1 MGFDFEQFFNGS
13 PDMLCVI
20 GLDGCF
26 KHINGA
32 FEAALGWPPQTLL
45 RRTAIEFIHTDD
57 VGATVSKFASL
68 ARGEIVSSF
77 TNRLRCA
84 DGQYRHLNWSACADP
99 DAGLV
104 YANAR
109 DVTDFIE
116 ETGNIWMAL
125 DYSPTA
131 MIKVDTH
138 GIIRLANRKA
148 QSIFGY
154 SSDEFHG
161 LSVEMLVPAQYREQF
176 RHDSEVFFDTPVTA
190 RRMFEGNRLSAVRK
204 DGRVFPVEI
213 GLSPVRMNDGQ
224 YVLVS
229 IIELTAQSETEKLVL
244 GLITDLEQA
253 NLKLLNMASTDILT
267 SLKNRRAFDEKL
279 AMLTSLAHRNA
290 SPLSLL
296 MIDIDH
302 FKAYNDEYGH
312 LAGDQ
317 ALRILAGVL
326 AATARQSDVVAR
338 YGGEEF
344 VVILPDTDAQG
355 ARHLAERFRA
365 AVQDHGWEKR
375 NLTVSLGAA
384 TLLFGEEQASF
395 DKADSINT
403 LLRRA
408 DRALYHSKNAGR
420 NCATHIIEMPSM
432 HEAS

>member
-1 MGFDFEQFFNGS
+1 MGFDFEKFFSAS
-13 PDMLCVI
+13 PDLLCVI
-20 GLDGCF
+20 GLDGSF
-26 KHINGA
+26 RHINGA
-32 FEAALGWPPQTLL
+32 FEKVLGWPPQTVL
-45 RRTAIEFIHTDD
+45 RRPAIEFVHPED
-57 VGATVSKFASL
+57 VGATVSRFAGLS
-68 ARGEIVSSF
+68 RGENVSSF

-84 DGQYRHLNWSACADP
+84 EGQYRHLNWSACVDP

-109 DVTDFIE
+109 DVTEFVE

-125 DYSPTA
+125 DYCPTA

-154 SSDEFHG
+154 SSDEFYG
-161 LSVEMLVPAQYREQF
+161 LSVEILVPPQFREQL
-176 RHDSEVFFDTPVTA
+176 RHGSEALFETPVTA
-190 RRMFEGNRLSAVRK
+190 RRMFEGTHLSAVRK
-204 DGRVFPVEI
+204 DGRVFPIEI
-213 GLSPVRMNDGQ
+213 GLSPLRMNDGLH
-224 YVLVS
+224 VLVS

-244 GLITDLEQA
+244 GLINDLEQA

-279 AMLTSLAHRNA
+279 GMLTSLAHRNA

-312 LAGDQ
+312 LAGDE
-317 ALRILAGVL
+317 ALKILAGIL

-344 VVILPDTDAQG
+344 VVILPDTDEPG
-355 ARHLAERFRA
+355 ARHLAERFRE

-375 NLTVSLGAA
+375 ELTISLGAA
-384 TLLFGEEQASF
+384 TLLFEEDQAF
-395 DKADSINT
+395 DKVDSINT

-408 DRALYHSKNAGR
+408 DQALYHSKNNGR
-420 NCATHIIEMPSM
+420 NRATHVIEMPSV
-432 HEAS
+432 H